1 MGKLTQ
7 RMLSKVFKLE
17 IDKNLPKLLL
27 FAIITVCHILTN
39 IHSVLAESTNNP
51 TNPIFV
57 QQVTPVPVNQFNS
70 QLLPVGLLVNGKT
83 KLESFSVLGQEDGTK
98 AVNFEDWLLPF
109 DELAPAL
116 GFKIKEIDGQLEL
129 STSSQRFRLSANK
142 IIANRTLGR
151 AIFVRDL
158 AAIPGFIVKFDLYKY
173 AIDIN
178 LPGGV
183 RDNFGVD
190 APPVILDGLERVQ
203 PSGKL
208 GMSIIQERLN
218 TSGTVGSKDKSE
230 IQGELRAAGN
240 ILDAGWY
247 LRFNQPSI
255 GDTKNWN
262 LSDGVILR
270 QRSNDDLII
279 GSQSPFWRF
288 RSTATGTYW
297 GATTVYRQGFEP
309 PVRFSGGDYVL
320 SERLQA
326 RRTGRTISGTAA
338 PGTLVQLV
346 KNDRNVLVKEILID
360 SSGVYRFDNIVVSG
374 NLDSDLIGRD
384 YKILLYPRGQLTSN
398 PIVQDITF
406 TSFSGQIPVG
416 ASAIVVSAGGN
427 RISSG
432 NFGSFDAA
440 QGGVLYRR
448 GISDS
453 LTIGAGVAFD
463 RSIKGIGE
471 LFWQPSNPLEISM
484 SAAVGGQQ
492 SDYIGRLS
500 YRPSNNFSLTSTSDQ
515 LSTSAN
521 ANWRVANNYSVT
533 SNYESL
539 RGATIGG
546 EYFTNDTNT
555 STRLAADIDT
565 KGKIRTSAN
574 QRWND
579 LQASYQGNESAL
591 NAQLTYR
598 LSNKDQSDSGHEFV
612 LGYQNSRQTTNTTLS
627 SALWRYRSPDRV
639 GDGRSLWQTELGY
652 GFSGVGSGILANA
665 DLNFIPGLQLRGS
678 YRGVSDN
685 STQANYAIELT
696 TTLLTSGGIRGT
708 FDKVEDFRTVG
719 KVVFQPFLDKNQ
731 NGRQDAGEEGY
742 WDPLL
747 IRVNERPLAQYRP
760 SVTNDRADL
769 NLPSGSY
776 RMDID
781 PAGYPI
787 NYRSRT
793 DALRVEVVSSGVTT
807 VAVPL
812 VPAYVSI
819 GVVKDAKGDAVAGAR
834 VEATHLRTKT
844 KVFSITNDAG
854 FYTLEGLEQGEY
866 QINVSGLPSTPNQLK
881 ITSSSQPSQELN
893 LIVAI
898 PAENTPPPASTPPA
912 ASPPP
917 VSPASKPAATSPTPT
932 LPVPKPPVLTP
943 TSSRL
948 VLPLIYMSKN
958 F

>member
-1 MGKLTQ
+1 MDSRETEKY
-7 RMLSKVFKLE
+7 
-17 IDKNLPKLLL
+17 LPRILLVTTL
-27 FAIITVCHILTN
+27 IICQILTAAQ
-39 IHSVLAESTNNP
+39 IVLAQSTKAPLNSP
-51 TNPIFV
+51 VV
-57 QQVTPVPVNQFNS
+57 QQVAPSGFGKFTPN
-70 QLLPVGLLVNGKT
+70 LLPVGLIVNTKS
-83 KLESFSVLGQEDGTK
+83 KLESFSVLGQENESE
-98 AVNFEDWLLPF
+98 AVSFEDWLLPF
-109 DELAPAL
+109 DELAQAL

-129 STSSQRFRLSANK
+129 STASQKFRMPANK
-142 IIANRTLGR
+142 VVGNRSLGR
-151 AIFVRDL
+151 AILVRDL
-158 AAIPGFIVKFDLYKY
+158 AAIPGFKVKFDIYQY
-173 AIDIN
+173 AIN
-178 LPGGV
+178 VTMPSGV
-183 RDNFGVD
+183 KDEFGVD
-190 APPVILDGLERVQ
+190 APPVVLDGLDRVK
-203 PSGKL
+203 PSSDF

-218 TSGTVGSKDKSE
+218 TSGTVGSTTKSE

-326 RRTGRTISGTAA
+326 RRTGRTISGRAE

-346 KNDRNVLVKEILID
+346 KNDRNVLVKEILVD

-374 NLDSDLIGRD
+374 NLDSDSIGRD
-384 YKILLYPRGQLTSN
+384 YKILLYPRGQLTAN

-492 SDYIGRLS
+492 SDYIGRLN

-521 ANWRVANNYSVT
+521 AYWRVANNYSIT
-533 SNYESL
+533 SSYESL
-539 RGATIGG
+539 RGAAIGG
-546 EYFTNDTNT
+546 EYFTNDINT

-565 KGKIRTSAN
+565 RGKIRTSAN

-579 LQASYQGNESAL
+579 LQASYQSNESAL

-598 LSNKDQSDSGHEFV
+598 LSNIDQSDSGHEFV
-612 LGYQNSRQTTNTTLS
+612 LGYQNSRQPTNTTLT

-685 STQANYAIELT
+685 STQGSYAIELT

-731 NGRQDAGEEGY
+731 NGRQDAGEESY

-747 IRVNERPLAQYRP
+747 IRINERPLAQYRP

-793 DALRVEVVSSGVTT
+793 DALRVDVVSSGITT

-834 VEATHLRTKT
+834 VEATNTRTKT

-866 QINVSGLPSTPNQLK
+866 QISVSGLPSTPNQLK
-881 ITSSSQPSQELN
+881 ITVSSQPSQELN
-893 LIVAI
+893 LTVTI
-898 PAENTPPPASTPPA
+898 PAENTQPPVSAPPA
-912 ASPPP
+912 ASPPVPTSP
-917 VSPASKPAATSPTPT
+917 VSKPPASS
-932 LPVPKPPVLTP
+932 P

-948 VLPLIYMSKN
+948 VLPMIYVSKS

>member
-1 MGKLTQ
+1 VDNRETAKY
-7 RMLSKVFKLE
+7 
-17 IDKNLPKLLL
+17 LPKLLL
-27 FAIITVCHILTN
+27 ITTLIVCQILAATKIILAQSNNTPLANPNFA
-39 IHSVLAESTNNP
+39 
-51 TNPIFV
+51 
-57 QQVTPVPVNQFNS
+57 QQVAPSGTDRFTPS
-70 QLLPVGLLVNGKT
+70 ILPVGLIVNGKT
-83 KLESFSVLGQEDGTK
+83 RLESFSVLGQENGSE
-98 AVNFEDWLLPF
+98 AVKFEDWLLPF
-109 DELAPAL
+109 DELAQAL

-129 STSSQRFRLSANK
+129 STSSQKFRLPESK
-142 IIANRTLGR
+142 IIGNRTLGR
-151 AIFVRDL
+151 AILVRDF
-158 AAIPGFIVKFDLYKY
+158 AAIPGFKVKFDVNKY
-173 AIDIN
+173 AVDITM
-178 LPGGV
+178 PGSV
-183 RDNFGVD
+183 RDNFGVE
-190 APPVILDGLERVQ
+190 APVIVLDGLDQVK
-203 PSGKL
+203 PSGNL
-208 GMSIIQERLN
+208 GVSIIQERLN
-218 TSGTVGSKDKSE
+218 TSGKIGNGSSSA

-247 LRFNQPSI
+247 LRLDQQPI

-270 QRSNDDLII
+270 QRTTDDLII
-279 GSQSPFWRF
+279 GSQSPFWQF
-288 RSTATGTYW
+288 RGTSTGSYW

-309 PVRFSGGDYVL
+309 PVRFYGGDYVL

-326 RRTGRTISGTAA
+326 RRTGRTISGKAE

-346 KNDRNVLVKEILID
+346 RNDRNVLVKEILVD
-360 SSGVYRFDNIVVSG
+360 SSGIYRFDNVVVSG
-374 NLDSDLIGRD
+374 NLDSDLIGQD
-384 YKILLYPRGQLTSN
+384 YKVLLYPRGQLTAN
-398 PIVQDITF
+398 PIVQDIAF

-453 LTIGAGVAFD
+453 LTLGAGVAFD
-463 RSIKGIGE
+463 RSLKGIGE

-492 SDYIGRLS
+492 SDYIGRLN

-521 ANWRVANNYSVT
+521 AYWRVANNYSVT
-533 SNYESL
+533 SSYESL
-539 RGATIGG
+539 RGAAIGG
-546 EYFTNDTNT
+546 EYFANDTNT

-591 NAQLTYR
+591 NAQLAYR

-612 LGYQNSRQTTNTTLS
+612 LGYQNSRETTNATNSTLTS
-627 SALWRYRSPDRV
+627 TLWRYRSPDRV

-685 STQANYAIELT
+685 SAQGSYAIELT

-731 NGRQDAGEEGY
+731 NGRQDAGEESY

-866 QINVSGLPSTPNQLK
+866 QINVGGLPSTPNQLK
-881 ITSSSQPSQELN
+881 ITASSQPSQELN
-893 LIVAI
+893 LTVTI
-898 PAENTPPPASTPPA
+898 PAENTSPVAPPAPTSPPA
-912 ASPPP
+912 PP
-917 VSPASKPAATSPTPT
+917 ATSPPAPAAPPSAPVSKPTTPA
-932 LPVPKPPVLTP
+932 PTP

>member
-7 RMLSKVFKLE
+7 RMLSKVLKIE
-17 IDKNLPKLLL
+17 KNLPKLLL
-27 FAIITVCHILTN
+27 FTLIILCHILTD
-39 IHSVLAESTNNP
+39 IHSVLAEPTKNP
-51 TNPIFV
+51 TNPNFA
-57 QQVTPVPVNQFNS
+57 QQVAPVPVDQFNPR
-70 QLLPVGLLVNGKT
+70 LLPVGLLVNNKT

-98 AVNFEDWLLPF
+98 AIRFEDWLLPF

-116 GFKIKEIDGQLEL
+116 GFKIKEIDDQLEL
-129 STSSQRFRLSANK
+129 STSSQRFRLPANK
-142 IIANRTLGR
+142 IIANKTLGR
-151 AIFVRDL
+151 AILVRDL

-173 AIDIN
+173 AVDIT

-190 APPVILDGLERVQ
+190 APPVILDGLERVK
-203 PSGKL
+203 PASDF

-218 TSGTVGSKDKSE
+218 TSGTVGSTTKSE

-270 QRSNDDLII
+270 QRTTDDLII

-320 SERLQA
+320 AERLQA

-346 KNDRNVLVKEILID
+346 KNDRNVLVKEILVD

-384 YKILLYPRGQLTSN
+384 YKILLYPRGQLTAN
-398 PIVQDITF
+398 PIVQDIAF

-453 LTIGAGVAFD
+453 LTIGAGVAID
-463 RSIKGIGE
+463 RSLKGIGE

-492 SDYIGRLS
+492 SDYIGRLN
-500 YRPSNNFSLTSTSDQ
+500 YRPSNNFSLTGTSDQ

-521 ANWRVANNYSVT
+521 AYWRVANNYSVT
-533 SNYESL
+533 SSYESL
-539 RGATIGG
+539 RGAAIGG

-598 LSNKDQSDSGHEFV
+598 LSNRDQSDSGHEFV
-612 LGYQNSRQTTNTTLS
+612 LGYQNSRQTTNAANSTLTS
-627 SALWRYRSPDRV
+627 GLWRYRSPERV

-731 NGRQDAGEEGY
+731 NGRQDAGEESY
-742 WDPLL
+742 WDPLM
-747 IRVNERPLAQYRP
+747 IRINERPIAQYRP
-760 SVTNDRADL
+760 SVNNNQGDL

-776 RMDID
+776 RLDID

-881 ITSSSQPSQELN
+881 ITASSQPSQELN
-893 LIVAI
+893 LTVTI

-912 ASPPP
+912 ASPSAPTSLPASP
-917 VSPASKPAATSPTPT
+917 VSKPTTPAS
-932 LPVPKPPVLTP
+932 TP

-948 VLPLIYMSKN
+948 VLPLIYMSNN